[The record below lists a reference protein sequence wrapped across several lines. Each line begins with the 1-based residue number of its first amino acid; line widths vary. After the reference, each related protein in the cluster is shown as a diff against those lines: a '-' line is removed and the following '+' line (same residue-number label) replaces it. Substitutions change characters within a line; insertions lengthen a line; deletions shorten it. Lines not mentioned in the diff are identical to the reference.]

1 MARRPVLSPSYTL
14 RRNALYKGFLGGSRG
29 WILVGVLMYGPRLMK
44 KAFGRTP
51 QYLSTERLE
60 PGQAVR
66 IEAIPPMSRSE
77 RRAARR
83 VR

>member
-1 MARRPVLSPSYTL
+1 MSPTFTL

-29 WILVGVLMYGPRLMK
+29 WMAVGVVLWGTKLMK
-44 KAFGRTP
+44 KSFGRTP
-51 QYLSTERLE
+51 QFVSLE
-60 PGQAVR
+60 KLLPGQAVR

-83 VR
+83 AR

>member
-1 MARRPVLSPSYTL
+1 MARRSVMSPTFTL

-29 WILVGVLMYGPRLMK
+29 WMAVGIVLWGSKLMK
-44 KAFGRTP
+44 KSFGRTP

-66 IEAIPPMSRSE
+66 IEAIPPLSRSE

-83 VR
+83 AR

>member
-1 MARRPVLSPSYTL
+1 MSPTFTL

-29 WILVGVLMYGPRLMK
+29 WMAVGVALYGPRLMK

-83 VR
+83 GR

>member
-1 MARRPVLSPSYTL
+1 MSPTFTL

-29 WILVGVLMYGPRLMK
+29 WMAVGVVLWGTKLMK
-44 KAFGRTP
+44 KSFGRTP
-51 QYLSTERLE
+51 QFVSLEKLE

-83 VR
+83 GR

>member
-1 MARRPVLSPSYTL
+1 MSPTFTL
-14 RRNALYKGFLGGSRG
+14 RRNALYKGFLGGNRG
-29 WILVGVLMYGPRLMK
+29 WMVVGVAVYGPRLMK

-51 QYLSTERLE
+51 QHLSTERLA

-83 VR
+83 AR